1 MANRKRYAE
10 VVSPP
15 VARFVPARLYSS
27 SALVAAALCI
37 FSAAWAFRWWPS
49 VIPTALFALTAAAL
63 YYLASR
69 PAIEI
74 HEHWLRIGN
83 EMIPWSDVRRIDRT
97 RWTSPLVL
105 YLSLIDDRRIHLVY
119 PGEAD
124 AVNSLQRFLRR
135 NARESLIDGV
145 PYRQFWGEVQPPS
158 VNKQQQQ
165 QRTAAVL
172 PSPKYRIVRPEEEE
186 EIERM
191 LQRLKT
197 VGNIDSKTSD
207 EN

>member
-1 MANRKRYAE
+1 MA
-10 VVSPP
+10 SG
-15 VARFVPARLYSS
+15 
-27 SALVAAALCI
+27 LCV
-37 FSAAWAFRWWPS
+37 FSAAWTFRWWPS
-49 VIPTALFALTAAAL
+49 VFPAVLFALTAAAL
-63 YYLASR
+63 FYLASR

-83 EMIPWSDVRRIDRT
+83 EMIPWTDVRRIDRT
-97 RWTSPLVL
+97 RWSSPLVVN
-105 YLSLIDDRRIHLVY
+105 LSLIDDRQIQLVF

-124 AVNSLQRFLRR
+124 AVNNLQRFLRR
-135 NARESLIDGV
+135 NAREALIDGV
-145 PYRQFWGEVQPPS
+145 PYRQFWGELQPPS
-158 VNKQQQQ
+158 ATAGASTRQQ

-191 LQRLKT
+191 LQRLKS
-197 VGNIDSKTSD
+197 VGNLDSKTSD